1 MLKKYLLS
9 VLAVFV
15 LWSALDFVIH
25 GVILMQSYQ
34 ATAQLW
40 RPMEEMKTALMYLSS
55 LLTAAAFVG
64 AYALLVTD
72 KSVKTGILYG
82 AMMGLFSGIPMAL
95 GSYSYMP
102 ITSYIALVWFC
113 GSVILM
119 TLAGLCTAAI
129 FKKQ

>member
-15 LWSALDFVIH
+15 LWSVLDFVLH
-25 GVILMQSYQ
+25 GVILMQAYQ

-64 AYALLVTD
+64 AYAILVTD
-72 KSVKTGILYG
+72 KSVKTGTLYG
-82 AMMGLFSGIPMAL
+82 ILMGLFSGIPMAL

-102 ITSYIALVWFC
+102 ITAYIAVVWFC

-119 TLAGLCTAAI
+119 TLAGLCIGAI
-129 FKKQ
+129 LKK

>member
-1 MLKKYLLS
+1 MLKRYLLS
-9 VLAVFV
+9 VVIVFV
-15 LWSALDFVIH
+15 LWSVLDFVLH
-25 GVILMQSYQ
+25 GIILSQAYQ

-55 LLTAAAFVG
+55 LLTAAVFVG
-64 AYALLVTD
+64 AYALLVAD

-82 AMMGLFSGIPMAL
+82 IMMGLFSGIPMAL

-119 TLAGLCTAAI
+119 TLAGLCIGAI
-129 FKKQ
+129 FKK

>member
-15 LWSALDFVIH
+15 LWSVLDFVLH
-25 GVILMQSYQ
+25 GIILSQAYQ

-40 RPMEEMKTALMYLSS
+40 RPMAEMKTGLMYLSS
-55 LLTAAAFVG
+55 LLTAATFVG
-64 AYALLVTD
+64 AYALLAAD
-72 KSVKTGILYG
+72 KSVKTGTLYG
-82 AMMGLFSGIPMAL
+82 IMMGLFSGIPMAL

-119 TLAGLCTAAI
+119 TLAGLCIGAI
-129 FKKQ
+129 FKK

>member
-15 LWSALDFVIH
+15 LWSVLDFVLH
-25 GVILMQSYQ
+25 GIILSQAYQ

-40 RPMEEMKTALMYLSS
+40 RPMAEMKMGLMYLSS

-64 AYALLVTD
+64 AYTLLAAD
-72 KSVKTGILYG
+72 KSVKTGTLYG
-82 AMMGLFSGIPMAL
+82 IMMGLFSGIPMAL

-102 ITSYIALVWFC
+102 ITCYIAVAWFC

-119 TLAGLCTAAI
+119 TLAGLCIGAI
-129 FKKQ
+129 FKK